1 MFMKKKLIL
10 ISIFMIPLM
19 LFANSLDEQN
29 LIFQKTF
36 YRGNLQDKIQ
46 VMKEASVLDGN
57 VEPIFTTAM
66 DFIVTQANILSDDSL
81 MIELAKIT
89 LENLSK
95 LDNKKATDFLVE
107 LFPLY
112 NSEIV
117 KKSILDSILSLNI
130 NDKAINSLVIDYGFE
145 LLENPKEEIMNLLIS
160 VLKEINDSSAFSLLF
175 KICFKNIF
183 YSILR
188 FCFSKS
194 NFFCCSV
201 NYKCNR

>member
-1 MFMKKKLIL
+1 
-10 ISIFMIPLM
+10 MIPLM

-89 LENLSK
+89 ERASNIDITNLSFFIK
-95 LDNKKATDFLVE
+95 SDTSLKKHHTAFLH
-107 LFPLY
+107 
-112 NSEIV
+112 S
-117 KKSILDSILSLNI
+117 
-130 NDKAINSLVIDYGFE
+130 
-145 LLENPKEEIMNLLIS
+145 
-160 VLKEINDSSAFSLLF
+160 
-175 KICFKNIF
+175 
-183 YSILR
+183 
-188 FCFSKS
+188 
-194 NFFCCSV
+194 
-201 NYKCNR
+201 

>member
-1 MFMKKKLIL
+1 
-10 ISIFMIPLM
+10 MIPLM

-46 VMKEASVLDGN
+46 VMKDASVLDGN

-95 LDNKKATDFLVE
+95 IDNKKATDFLVE
-107 LFPLY
+107 LLPLY

-160 VLKEINDSSAFSLLF
+160 VLKEINDSSAFLIYVLIAGLF
-175 KICFKNIF
+175 FTA
-183 YSILR
+183 S
-188 FCFSKS
+188 
-194 NFFCCSV
+194 
-201 NYKCNR
+201 